1 MTLRSIRFYP
11 VLLAALGSAMFC
23 AGSQAQSY
31 PAKPIRMIIPTAPGG
46 PSDMNGRGIAQASL
60 PMMLSAPGRFST
72 TTG

>member
-46 PSDMNGRGIAQASL
+46 PSDMNGRGIAQA
-60 PMMLSAPGRFST
+60 LSETYGQPVEIGRAHV
-72 TTG
+72 